1 MFLTVAKCF
10 IRRYETYPSVII
22 TNENGKGKPFFSY
35 SMIFLRLLF
44 SMTKSVPHLQLI
56 DNVETPQCDV
66 STH

>member
-1 MFLTVAKCF
+1 MFLTVAQIFTRGNK
-10 IRRYETYPSVII
+10 TYSPVSI

>member
-1 MFLTVAKCF
+1 MFLTVAKIF
-10 IRRYETYPSVII
+10 TRGNKTYSPVSI

>member
-1 MFLTVAKCF
+1 MFLTVAKIF
-10 IRRYETYPSVII
+10 TRGNKAYSPVSI